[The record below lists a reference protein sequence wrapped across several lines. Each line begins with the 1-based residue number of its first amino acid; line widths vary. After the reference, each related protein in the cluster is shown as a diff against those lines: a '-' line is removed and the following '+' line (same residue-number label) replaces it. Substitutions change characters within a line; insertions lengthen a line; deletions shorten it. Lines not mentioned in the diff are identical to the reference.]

1 MLSKKSKAI
10 GFIIMS
16 AFGFAMMAAFVRLA
30 GDLPFTQKTF
40 FRNLV
45 AVAVAAVV
53 LCREKVGF
61 KWEKGNLPLLIIRA
75 TCGTLGIFCN
85 YYAIDHLVLADA
97 NILNK
102 MSPFFAIIFSLIL
115 LKERASVFQY
125 AAVLAAF
132 GSSMLI
138 IKPGF
143 SSATFPAIIGL
154 LGGMGAG
161 AAYTCVRALSRK
173 GEKSARIVFFFSM
186 FSTLVCVPSMITDY
200 HPMTW
205 GQFFCLIGAGAS
217 AALGQFG
224 VTLAYANAPAKEISV
239 FDYTQVIFSAVLGFF
254 LFGQLPDGWSVLG
267 YLLICGISVAVFF
280 YNRNLERKGCDMIE
294 YELVR
299 SKCKTLAVQ
308 VTREGRVI
316 VRAPLRL
323 AKYRIKR
330 FVAEHADWIARA
342 LADQQSRRAAH
353 PEPDAARQAELIR
366 RAKIEL
372 PPKVQHYAKQMNLYP
387 TGLKITS
394 ARTRFGSCSGK
405 NSICFSWRLM
415 DYPEPAIDYVVV
427 HELAHIAHK
436 NHGPQFWA
444 LVERYLPDYR
454 ARRAML
460 RE

>member
-1 MLSKKSKAI
+1 
-10 GFIIMS
+10 
-16 AFGFAMMAAFVRLA
+16 
-30 GDLPFTQKTF
+30 
-40 FRNLV
+40 
-45 AVAVAAVV
+45 
-53 LCREKVGF
+53 
-61 KWEKGNLPLLIIRA
+61 
-75 TCGTLGIFCN
+75 
-85 YYAIDHLVLADA
+85 
-97 NILNK
+97 

-186 FSTLVCVPSMITDY
+186 FSTLVCVPFMITDY

-280 YNRNLERKGCDMIE
+280 YNRNLEPKG
-294 YELVR
+294 
-299 SKCKTLAVQ
+299 Q
-308 VTREGRVI
+308 
-316 VRAPLRL
+316 
-323 AKYRIKR
+323 
-330 FVAEHADWIARA
+330 
-342 LADQQSRRAAH
+342 
-353 PEPDAARQAELIR
+353 
-366 RAKIEL
+366 
-372 PPKVQHYAKQMNLYP
+372 
-387 TGLKITS
+387 
-394 ARTRFGSCSGK
+394 
-405 NSICFSWRLM
+405 
-415 DYPEPAIDYVVV
+415 
-427 HELAHIAHK
+427 
-436 NHGPQFWA
+436 
-444 LVERYLPDYR
+444 
-454 ARRAML
+454 
-460 RE
+460 